1 MIRVEYGVVAKGAK
15 EGFVPELLNC
25 SLVSNA
31 DDLSK
36 EDLSFKNF
44 SNPCEEYS
52 VLLDGGSLPIPEN
65 TEDENMGVWSLYA
78 TDENGNFEEA
88 FPTVSFVSDDLF
100 DVDGIGLEFD
110 SVNNIYPTSFEIS
123 WYNGENLI
131 VSKDYESNSTYFS
144 FMEDVENFNKIVI
157 VFKKMNTPYSRLK
170 LHGIQY
176 GSILMI
182 DEKMI
187 KSMRLHQSVNAISTT
202 IPISSL
208 GLNFINSTNANYN
221 FSARQSLK
229 IFDNET
235 LVGKYFID
243 SAKQENKQQWNIKA
257 QDYIGVLES
266 TEFEGG
272 IYVDELASNIL
283 TDVFNAAKVP
293 FFIHDSFS
301 DSRVTGFIPYTTCRK
316 AVQQI
321 LFAIGGYASTAY
333 SENVDIMPID
343 MDIDERISLDRVL
356 TCQSVEVTADVTEI
370 ELVAHTY
377 SPTSEEIVLYKASA
391 EENSIKIIFNE
402 PVHDLTIENGK
413 IEESGTNY
421 AIIKCA
427 ENGILKGQ
435 RFDHLTFAKSMTSQN
450 ANQSKSTNKKLIRNA
465 TLISPSNIDNVLN
478 ICYNYLTRNVTV
490 KSKVIESDLPLVVG
504 HSYEIETELL
514 GYVHGSLSEQNFSLF
529 GGKKIVKETV
539 IK

>member
-1 MIRVEYGVVAKGAK
+1 MIRVEYGVIAKGAK

-25 SLVSNA
+25 SSISKA
-31 DDLSK
+31 EDLSK
-36 EDLSFKNF
+36 DDLSFKNF

-52 VLLDGGSLPIPEN
+52 VLLDGGHLPIPEN

-78 TDENGNFEEA
+78 ANSIGKFEDGV
-88 FPTVSFVSDDLF
+88 PIVSFVSDDLF
-100 DVDGIGLEFD
+100 DVDGLGLVFD
-110 SVNNIYPTSFEIS
+110 TVNNIYPTLVEIS
-123 WYNGENLI
+123 WYNGEKLI
-131 VSKDYESNSTYFS
+131 FSKDYESNSSYFS
-144 FMEDVENFNKIVI
+144 LMEDVENFDKIVI
-157 VFKKMNTPYSRLK
+157 AFNKMNTPYSRLK

-208 GLNFINSTNANYN
+208 DLNFINSNNANYN

-243 SAKQENKQQWNIKA
+243 SAKQTNKQQWNIKA
-257 QDYIGVLES
+257 QDHISILDS
-266 TEFEGG
+266 TDFAGG

-283 TDVFNAAKVP
+283 SDVFNAANVP
-293 FFIHDSFS
+293 FSIHDSFS
-301 DSRVTGFIPYTTCRK
+301 DSKVTGFIPYTTCRQ
-316 AVQQI
+316 ALQQI

-333 SENVDIMPID
+333 SENVDIMPVD
-343 MDIDERISLDRVL
+343 MEIDERIPLDRVL
-356 TCQSVEVTADVTEI
+356 TGQSVEATADVTEI
-370 ELVAHTY
+370 ELIAHTY
-377 SPTSEEIVLYKASA
+377 TMTSEEVVLYRASA
-391 EENSIKIIFNE
+391 EEDSIKIVFNE
-402 PVHDLTIENGK
+402 PTHDLTIENGR
-413 IEESGTNY
+413 IEERGTNY
-421 AIIKCA
+421 AIISCA
-427 ENGILKGQ
+427 ENGVLKGK
-435 RFDHLTFAKSMTSQN
+435 RYEHLTFAKSMK
-450 ANQSKSTNKKLIRNA
+450 NQSASRSKATNKKSIRNA
-465 TLISPSNIDNVLN
+465 TLVSPANIDNVLN

-490 KSKVIESDLPLVVG
+490 KSKVIESDYPLVVG